1 MLGKGPP
8 RKGVSGPA
16 ARGGKDLD
24 WQWEQRGQGPP
35 GLVAVTGASGIIKS
49 SKGNIFS
56 LPAPAPAK
64 NFAGAC
70 QSICLRRQRY
80 QGYDTPRN
88 RQHVPWSASANPPKH
103 YIMQIVCPVRLG
115 DLVQRGARRE
125 SSKTRR
131 VSVVVLRTAWRQ
143 PSKLGSWGFT

>member
-115 DLVQRGARRE
+115 DSPSPTGRPPRILQNTPRE
-125 SSKTRR
+125 CSCSTNG
-131 VSVVVLRTAWRQ
+131 LAATI
-143 PSKLGSWGFT
+143 